1 MRHARPVLVAF
12 SVALGATLLSA
23 PPARASD
30 GDPAAA
36 PILRLAMGPAF
47 HIAPKADKSTEFAFD
62 ATAGLNFATA
72 GWHDAGTI
80 FSAEAGYAYDGVDG
94 HAFQLVPGIGYGHPL
109 AFVSYHP
116 HFLIGRAG
124 DQSFLGMR
132 NGISMHV
139 LGDMGSLEIAEQFVV
154 FDGVGHHDF
163 RMMFSVNPAA
173 FVFAMSKL

>member
-1 MRHARPVLVAF
+1 MRHARSLLVAL
-12 SVALGATLLSA
+12 SVALCAPLLLA
-23 PPARASD
+23 RPARASSD
-30 GDPAAA
+30 DASVA

-47 HIAPKADKSTEFAFD
+47 HIAPKAEKSTEFAFD

-72 GWHDAGTI
+72 GWDHTGLI
-80 FSAEAGYAYDGVDG
+80 LSAEAGYAYDGFDG
-94 HAFQLVPGIGYGHPL
+94 HAFQLVPGVGYGHPL

-124 DQSFLGMR
+124 DQTFLGMR

-154 FDGVGHHDF
+154 FDGLGHHDF

>member
-1 MRHARPVLVAF
+1 MPIALLGALAATICLARPAH
-12 SVALGATLLSA
+12 
-23 PPARASD
+23 ASD
-30 GDPAAA
+30 DDPAAA
-36 PILRLAMGPAF
+36 PVLRLAMGPAF
-47 HIAPKADKSTEFAFD
+47 HIAPKAEKSTEFAFD
-62 ATAGLNFATA
+62 ATAGLNLAMA
-72 GWHDAGTI
+72 GWHDAGMI

-116 HFLIGRAG
+116 HLLLGRAG
-124 DQSFLGMR
+124 DRSFVGMR
-132 NGISMHV
+132 NGIAMHV